1 MLHRDAMCTRYHGD
15 AKRCYVGIMVMLN
28 EATWYMVMVND
39 ATWFHGDAPLLE
51 EGGSDLCCVISS
63 LAQLMLDPF
72 YRTLTGFQS
81 LVQKEWV
88 AGGHRFLDRLNQLHL
103 KDKEVNQSGWS
114 LPHYQRDVFTSLSE

>member
-1 MLHRDAMCTRYHGD
+1 MLRG
-15 AKRCYVGIMVMLN
+15 VL
-28 EATWYMVMVND
+28 
-39 ATWFHGDAPLLE
+39 APPPE

-72 YRTLTGFQS
+72 YRSLTGFQS

-103 KDKEVNQSGWS
+103 KDKEVQPGS
-114 LPHYQRDVFTSLSE
+114 LPHYWSDVITSLPG